1 MKRVVIALSSL
12 VAAAALTTGAAT
24 AADVA
29 APKPA
34 YKAAPV
40 VAEWNPWMIR
50 VRALGVITRNSGSVD
65 TVPGSDLRTSDT
77 IVPELDISYFFTRNI
92 AAELILSTTRHS
104 VTGAGIID
112 GVPVGKA
119 WLLPPT
125 LTLQYHFDPDS
136 NAFRPY
142 VGAGINYTR
151 FYDIS
156 LLNGT
161 ATVDRNSWG
170 GALQVG
176 ADFPINKTFFLNVD
190 LKKLWIDTNVKG
202 AASANF
208 KINPVILGVG
218 VGMKF

>member
-1 MKRVVIALSSL
+1 MASHIQANDKEMQMKRWSWAPLLLALGL
-12 VAAAALTTGAAT
+12 AAGAAS
-24 AADVA
+24 AAQGDWLGRARVINI
-29 APKPA
+29 
-34 YKAAPV
+34 
-40 VAEWNPWMIR
+40 NPDASSS
-50 VRALGVITRNSGSVD
+50 ALNLDASTETTLELDFTYFVTRNLG
-65 TVPGSDLRTSDT
+65 L
-77 IVPELDISYFFTRNI
+77 
-92 AAELILSTTRHS
+92 ELILATKKHGITSNGSPIGS
-104 VTGAGIID
+104 VT
-112 GVPVGKA
+112 
-119 WLLPPT
+119 LLPPT

-156 LLNGT
+156 LLNGA

-170 GALQVG
+170 GALLVG
-176 ADFPINKTFFLNVD
+176 ADFPINRTFFLNVD
-190 LKKLWIDTNVKG
+190 LKKLWIDTDVKG